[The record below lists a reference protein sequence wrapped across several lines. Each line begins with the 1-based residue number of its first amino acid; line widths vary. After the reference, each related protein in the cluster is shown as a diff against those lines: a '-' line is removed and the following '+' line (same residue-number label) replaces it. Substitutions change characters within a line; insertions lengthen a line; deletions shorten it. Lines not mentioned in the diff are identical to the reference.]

1 MRTQQKLLYVVNEA
15 YYFLSHYSAL
25 AQTALEAGYEVH
37 VAAPD
42 DHVWAP
48 DGFGVQDVCDR
59 GFGFHAIP
67 LSRRGQNPLQ
77 DMRTAAALLGLYR
90 RLRLDLVHHLTIKPV
105 LYGGIASRVARI
117 PAAVSAVTG
126 LGQVFVA
133 RGLRAAGLRAL
144 VRLGYRIAMR
154 HPNARVIVQNSA
166 DGETLLRL
174 GAVTPN
180 RLVLVKG
187 SGVSLTRFTPSP
199 EAGGIPLIALP
210 GRLIWEKGVG
220 EFVEAARPLREEGI
234 GARFALIGDTKA
246 SNPRAV
252 PE

>member
-90 RLRLDLVHHLTIKPV
+90 RLRPDLVHHLTIKPV

-166 DGETLLRL
+166 DGETL
-174 GAVTPN
+174 
-180 RLVLVKG
+180 
-187 SGVSLTRFTPSP
+187 
-199 EAGGIPLIALP
+199 
-210 GRLIWEKGVG
+210 
-220 EFVEAARPLREEGI
+220 
-234 GARFALIGDTKA
+234 A
-246 SNPRAV
+246 SAWCCHAESPRARERV
-252 PE
+252 GSLLDQVHAITGGWGHPTDCVTGAPHLGERSRGIR